1 MYLNYGKQRTIAY
14 LVTFKFTVRR
24 YFRFLPD
31 ASQLVIASRSGHF
44 EPGLFFRL
52 GAYSL
57 SLVPTGWLW
66 PCPIQMLLLKLCF
79 WYFYV
84 ATFDD
89 AYVLR
94 FCWMGVNWL
103 GKVQV
108 MCGIGCYRP
117 SAVFWFHIVVRWRLV
132 EVFSTWKTNKSPFIT
147 NFIERESIIEQDWIW
162 VRMKK
167 SDLIRW
173 FIPAYHKKVINIKR
187 KLIFGISKPLAN
199 I

>member
-1 MYLNYGKQRTIAY
+1 MYLNYGKRRTIAY

-167 SDLIRW
+167 IIWYDGLFLHTIR
-173 FIPAYHKKVINIKR
+173 K
-187 KLIFGISKPLAN
+187 
-199 I
+199 